1 MKCSVSSFSLIIFS
15 HGDGFGVPVGWCAPS
30 RETHKRTWK
39 KAWCIYSKLKP
50 VSTWESSDRLSVHV
64 QTEHSREMCFKTDR
78 KKSSLILMHPPFV
91 FVRGNNGWQKGQKI
105 INLLKGKMFHVDFHK
120 DLFFIHAYTHSAGGE
135 KFFTHSPTVRRMK
148 ALYPLHNLNLLS
160 RSITRTPACLWCTL
174 RDRTGETHKKKGRNS
189 TARTRFTSFRQA

>member
-50 VSTWESSDRLSVHV
+50 VSTRESSDRLSVHV
-64 QTEHSREMCFKTDR
+64 QTEHSRETCFKTDR
-78 KKSSLILMHPPFV
+78 KKSSLILMHAPFV
-91 FVRGNNGWQKGQKI
+91 FVRGNNGWQKGHKI

-120 DLFFIHAYTHSAGGE
+120 DLFFIHTQRE
-135 KFFTHSPTVRRMK
+135 
-148 ALYPLHNLNLLS
+148 
-160 RSITRTPACLWCTL
+160 
-174 RDRTGETHKKKGRNS
+174 ERNS
-189 TARTRFTSFRQA
+189 LPTHRLLDEWRRFIPFIIWICYHVLLHERLRACDARSETGRVRHTRKKVETAQPEHASHPSGKPS